1 MKKIGISILFF
12 ITFLIIY
19 ILQVNVFANC
29 KIFGVMPNLFVV
41 LILYIGLFANTTY
54 AIASGL
60 IMGLILDLLY
70 GKSIGITAIMFCIIG
85 YLGAYFDKNFSKE
98 SKFKIVFMVI
108 GATIIYELGYY
119 LLSGLI
125 IGFDFE
131 WLNFIRIII
140 FEVIYNVLIIIILYP
155 LIQKTGYEI
164 DRSFKR
170 NNILTR
176 YF

>member
-1 MKKIGISILFF
+1 MRKIGISILFF
-12 ITFLIIY
+12 IIFLIIY
-19 ILQVNVFANC
+19 FLQVNVFVNC

-41 LILYIGLFANTTY
+41 LVLYIGLFANTTY
-54 AIASGL
+54 AIAFAL
-60 IMGLILDLLY
+60 IMGIFLDLLY
-70 GKSIGITAIMFCIIG
+70 GKAIGITAIMFCIIG

-98 SKFKIVFMVI
+98 SKLKIVFMVI

-131 WLNFIRIII
+131 WFNFMRIII

-164 DRSFKR
+164 DRSFKK

>member
-1 MKKIGISILFF
+1 MKKFGISLLFLLTF
-12 ITFLIIY
+12 IIIY
-19 ILQVNVFANC
+19 LLQAN
-29 KIFGVMPNLFVV
+29 IFPHLQIAGVMPNLFII
-41 LILYIGLFANTTY
+41 LILWIGLFANATH
-54 AIASGL
+54 AIVFGI
-60 IMGLILDLLY
+60 IMGLSLDLIY
-70 GKSIGITAIMFCIIG
+70 GKVIGITAIMFCVIG

-98 SKFKIVFMVI
+98 SKLKIVIMVI

-119 LLSGLI
+119 SLSGLI

-140 FEVIYNVLIIIILYP
+140 FEVIYNVLITILLYP
-155 LIQKTGYEI
+155 LIQSLGYKI
-164 DRSFKR
+164 DRTFKK